1 MGMTDLSK
9 RQLNQVTTLDG
20 GGPVNMIRCYGVFE
34 LVRLFKNWLLTRIL
48 FPGARLVRF
57 PIYVRGR
64 SAMKLG
70 EGLTTGVNVR
80 LDAFAPYGSL
90 PVLHIGRHV
99 QINDSV
105 HIGAIEQVVIGDH
118 TLIAS
123 RVFISD
129 HNHGNY
135 QILDAAST
143 PDIPPADRP
152 LSSSPVH
159 IGRNVWLGEQVCILP
174 GVTIGDG
181 AIVGANSVVT
191 RNIPPNSI
199 AAGNPA
205 RVIRVFDPLSQTWQ
219 RI

>member
-1 MGMTDLSK
+1 MMRKHGLFGML
-9 RQLNQVTTLDG
+9 
-20 GGPVNMIRCYGVFE
+20 IIA
-34 LVRLFKNWLLTRIL
+34 KNWLLTRI
-48 FPGARLVRF
+48 FYPHARLIRF

-64 SAMKLG
+64 SLIKIG
-70 EGLTTGVNVR
+70 RGLTTGVNVR
-80 LDAFAPYGSL
+80 LDAFAPYGSQ
-90 PVLHIGRHV
+90 PVLFIGCDV

-118 TLIAS
+118 ALIAS

-129 HNHGNY
+129 HNHGSY
-135 QILDAAST
+135 QEEDAASS
-143 PDIPPADRP
+143 PEIPPVNRP
-152 LSSSPVH
+152 LSSRPVY

-191 RNIPPNSI
+191 RDIPPNSI

-205 RVIRVFDPLSQTWQ
+205 RVIRVFDALTQTW
-219 RI
+219 RRA

>member
-1 MGMTDLSK
+1 MMRRYGFLGLLSIA
-9 RQLNQVTTLDG
+9 T
-20 GGPVNMIRCYGVFE
+20 
-34 LVRLFKNWLLTRIL
+34 NWLLTRI
-48 FPGARLVRF
+48 FYPQARLVRF

-64 SAMKLG
+64 SSMKIG
-70 EGLTTGVNVR
+70 SGLTTGVNVR
-80 LDAFAPYGSL
+80 LDAFAPYGSP

-105 HIGAIEQVVIGDH
+105 HIGAIEQVVIGDN

-135 QILDAAST
+135 QIQDAASA
-143 PDIPPADRP
+143 PDIPPAHRP
-152 LSSSPVH
+152 LSSRPVR

-191 RNIPPNSI
+191 RDIPPNSI
-199 AAGNPA
+199 SAGNPA
-205 RVIRVFDPLSQTWQ
+205 RVIRVFDASTQTWK

>member
-1 MGMTDLSK
+1 MM
-9 RQLNQVTTLDG
+9 N
-20 GGPVNMIRCYGVFE
+20 IYGFFGS
-34 LVRLFKNWLLTRIL
+34 LRLAKNWLLTRIF
-48 FPGARLVRF
+48 FPQARLVRF

-64 SAMKLG
+64 SDMCIGA
-70 EGLTTGVNVR
+70 GLTTGVNVR
-80 LDAFAPYGSL
+80 LDALPRCSNA
-90 PVLHIGRHV
+90 PVLNIGRNV
-99 QINDSV
+99 QLNDSV
-105 HIGAIEQVVIGDH
+105 HIGAIESVVIGDN

-135 QILDAAST
+135 QMLDPGSS
-143 PDIPPADRP
+143 PQIPPVDRP
-152 LSSSPVH
+152 LSSRPVY

-181 AIVGANSVVT
+181 AVVGANSVVT
-191 RNIPPNSI
+191 HDIPSNSI

-205 RVIRVFDPLSQTWQ
+205 RVIRVFDISSRTWE

>member
-1 MGMTDLSK
+1 ML
-9 RQLNQVTTLDG
+9 R
-20 GGPVNMIRCYGVFE
+20 RYGLLG
-34 LVRLFKNWLLTRIL
+34 LVRLAKNWLLTRIL
-48 FPGARLVRF
+48 FPRARLVRF

-64 SAMKLG
+64 SSMQLG

-80 LDAFAPYGSL
+80 LDAFAPRGSP
-90 PVLHIGRHV
+90 PVLRIGRDV

-105 HIGAIEQVVIGDH
+105 HIGAIEEVVIGDH

-135 QILDAAST
+135 QGESEASS
-143 PDIPPADRP
+143 PDIAPADRP
-152 LSSSPVH
+152 LSSHPVR
-159 IGRNVWLGEQVCILP
+159 IGRNVWIGEQVCILA

-181 AIVGANSVVT
+181 SIVGANSVVT
-191 RNIPPNSI
+191 RDIPANSI

-205 RVIRVFDPLSQTWQ
+205 RVLKSFDPSSRTW
-219 RI
+219 RRA

>member
-1 MGMTDLSK
+1 
-9 RQLNQVTTLDG
+9 
-20 GGPVNMIRCYGVFE
+20 MIRCYGFIG
-34 LVRLFKNWLLTRIL
+34 LARLAKNWLLTRIF
-48 FPGARLVRF
+48 FPRARLVRF

-64 SAMKLG
+64 AAMKLG
-70 EGLTTGVNVR
+70 AGLTTGVNVR
-80 LDAFAPYGSL
+80 LDATAPRGSS
-90 PVLHIGRHV
+90 PVLHIGNHV

-135 QILDAAST
+135 QIPDPASA
-143 PDIPPADRP
+143 PNIPPAERP
-152 LSSSPVH
+152 LSSKPVH

-191 RNIPPNSI
+191 HDIPPNSI

-205 RVIRVFDPLSQTWQ
+205 RVIRVFDSSSQSWKK
-219 RI
+219 I

>member
-1 MGMTDLSK
+1 M
-9 RQLNQVTTLDG
+9 
-20 GGPVNMIRCYGVFE
+20 
-34 LVRLFKNWLLTRIL
+34 RI
-48 FPGARLVRF
+48 
-57 PIYVRGR
+57 
-64 SAMKLG
+64 G

-80 LDAFAPYGSL
+80 LDAFGLRGSP
-90 PVLHIGRHV
+90 PVLCIGCHV

-135 QILDAAST
+135 QIRDSASA
-143 PDIPPADRP
+143 PDIPPAERP
-152 LSSSPVH
+152 LSSKPVH

-181 AIVGANSVVT
+181 VIVGANSVVT
-191 RNIPPNSI
+191 HDIPKNSI

-205 RVIRVFDPLSQTWQ
+205 RVIRVFDASSQTWK

>member
-1 MGMTDLSK
+1 MIIIRTYGLLGLIRLS
-9 RQLNQVTTLDG
+9 
-20 GGPVNMIRCYGVFE
+20 
-34 LVRLFKNWLLTRIL
+34 KNWLLTRIL
-48 FPGARLVRF
+48 FPRARLVRF

-64 SAMKLG
+64 SSMKLG
-70 EGLTTGVNVR
+70 DGLTTGVNVR
-80 LDAFAPYGSL
+80 LDAFAPRGSP

-135 QILDAAST
+135 QVQDSAST
-143 PDIPPADRP
+143 PEIPPADRP
-152 LSSSPVH
+152 LSSRPVH

-174 GVTIGDG
+174 GVTVGDG

-191 RNIPPNSI
+191 RDIPPNSI

-205 RVIRVFDPLSQTWQ
+205 RVIRVFDASTQTWR

>member
-1 MGMTDLSK
+1 
-9 RQLNQVTTLDG
+9 
-20 GGPVNMIRCYGVFE
+20 MIIIKTYGLLG
-34 LVRLFKNWLLTRIL
+34 LVRLGKNWLLTRIL
-48 FPGARLVRF
+48 FPRARLVRF
-57 PIYVRGR
+57 PIYIRGR
-64 SAMKLG
+64 SLMKLG
-70 EGLTTGVNVR
+70 DGLTTGVNVR
-80 LDAFAPYGSL
+80 LDAFASRDSP
-90 PVLHIGRHV
+90 PVLHIGRYV

-105 HIGAIEQVVIGDH
+105 HIGAIEKVVIGDY

-135 QILDAAST
+135 QVQNAASA
-143 PDIPPADRP
+143 PEIPPADRP
-152 LSSSPVH
+152 LSSRPVH

-191 RNIPPNSI
+191 RDIPPNSI
-199 AAGNPA
+199 SAGNPA
-205 RVIRVFDPLSQTWQ
+205 RVIRVFDASTQTWK

>member
-1 MGMTDLSK
+1 
-9 RQLNQVTTLDG
+9 
-20 GGPVNMIRCYGVFE
+20 
-34 LVRLFKNWLLTRIL
+34 
-48 FPGARLVRF
+48 
-57 PIYVRGR
+57 
-64 SAMKLG
+64 MKLG
-70 EGLTTGVNVR
+70 DGLTTGVNVR
-80 LDAFAPYGSL
+80 LDATAPRGSP
-90 PVLHIGRHV
+90 PVLHIGNHV

-105 HIGAIEQVVIGDH
+105 HIGAIEQVVIGDY

-135 QILDAAST
+135 QIRDPASA
-143 PDIPPADRP
+143 PDTPPAERP
-152 LSSSPVH
+152 LSSKPVH

-174 GVTIGDG
+174 GVTVGNG

-191 RNIPPNSI
+191 HDIPSNSI

-205 RVIRVFDPLSQTWQ
+205 RVIRLFDASTKTWK